1 MANTRKGRK
10 KTTKKNIKNGDKLK
24 ATLPKDLFRDPTTG
38 SVQQKRD
45 DDGIWNRRY
54 LELKKKGLA

>member
-1 MANTRKGRK
+1 MAKPKK
-10 KTTKKNIKNGDKLK
+10 KTTNREKLK
-24 ATLPKDLFRDPTTG
+24 AALPPDLFRDPKDG

>member
-24 ATLPKDLFRDPTTG
+24 ATLPKDLFRDPDTG
-38 SVQQKRD
+38 SVQQKVD
-45 DDGIWNRRY
+45 DDGIPNQRY
-54 LELKKKGLA
+54 LQLRRQGRA